1 MKKILLVF
9 VAFIVLSIPMMS
21 ITSASAIVRVNN
33 DDNQVYQLEDSDLE
47 TIINFLAD
55 NSNKKLELWI
65 DYNSNKLQEIMYSI
79 NVLDTPDNYLIIYNT
94 ESSDKDGK
102 FYAKIKFLPIR

>member
-1 MKKILLVF
+1 MKKLLLVF
-9 VAFIVLSIPMMS
+9 VALIVLSISMMS
-21 ITSASAIVRVNN
+21 TTSASVLVRVEN
-33 DDNQVYQLEDSDLE
+33 NQVYQLEDSDLE
-47 TIINFLAD
+47 TIMNFLAD

>member
-1 MKKILLVF
+1 MKKLLLVF
-9 VAFIVLSIPMMS
+9 VALIVLSIPMMS
-21 ITSASAIVRVNN
+21 TTSASALVRVEN
-33 DDNQVYQLEDSDLE
+33 DDNQVYQLENSDLK
-47 TIINFLAD
+47 TIMNFLAN

>member
-1 MKKILLVF
+1 MKKLLLVF
-9 VAFIVLSIPMMS
+9 VALIVLSIPMMS
-21 ITSASAIVRVNN
+21 TTSASVLVRVEN
-33 DDNQVYQLEDSDLE
+33 NQVYQLEDSDLE
-47 TIINFLAD
+47 TIMNFLAD

>member
-1 MKKILLVF
+1 MKKLLLVF
-9 VAFIVLSIPMMS
+9 VAFVVLSIPMMS
-21 ITSASAIVRVNN
+21 TTNASALVRVEN
-33 DDNQVYQLEDSDLE
+33 NQVYQLEDSDLE
-47 TIINFLAD
+47 TIMNFLAD
-55 NSNKKLELWI
+55 KSNKKLELWI

>member
-1 MKKILLVF
+1 MKKMLLVF
-9 VAFIVLSIPMMS
+9 AAFIVMSSTMMS
-21 ITSASAIVRVNN
+21 TTNASALVRIEN
-33 DDNQVYQLEDSDLE
+33 DDNQVYQLEDADLE

-65 DYNSNKLQEIMYSI
+65 DYKSKTLQDIMYSI

-94 ESSDKDGK
+94 KSSDVNGM

>member
-1 MKKILLVF
+1 MKKLLLV
-9 VAFIVLSIPMMS
+9 VAFLFILANAM
-21 ITSASAIVRVNN
+21 TTTTNASAIVRVEN
-33 DDNQVYQLEDSDLE
+33 DDNQVYQLEESDLK
-47 TIINFLAD
+47 TIMNFLAD
-55 NSNKKLELWI
+55 NSNKKLELLI
-65 DYNSNKLQEIMYSI
+65 DYDSNKLQEIMYSI

>member
-1 MKKILLVF
+1 MKKLLLVF
-9 VAFIVLSIPMMS
+9 VALIVLSIPMMS
-21 ITSASAIVRVNN
+21 TTSASALVRVEN
-33 DDNQVYQLEDSDLE
+33 NQVYQLEDSDLE
-47 TIINFLAD
+47 TIMNFLAD